1 MGSYANLIVFNAY
14 QIKVYKG
21 CELPCGGLWSMIN
34 LFFVLLGSLDLGVHV
49 GPGFSV
55 CFCMVF
61 VPLLPISCRKYC
73 VGDVHMFVII
83 C

>member
-1 MGSYANLIVFNAY
+1 MRWTL
-14 QIKVYKG
+14 VYDK
-21 CELPCGGLWSMIN
+21 S
-34 LFFVLLGSLDLGVHV
+34 FFVLLGSLDLGVHV

-61 VPLLPISCRKYC
+61 MRPLAISCRKYC
-73 VGDVHMFVII
+73 VRAVHMFVII

>member
-1 MGSYANLIVFNAY
+1 
-14 QIKVYKG
+14 
-21 CELPCGGLWSMIN
+21 MIN